1 MRKLDSEGL
10 LLAEYQGKL
19 FEKSYDLSYS
29 TPIFMRR
36 FKYSELVKLL
46 DENTTAFVSL
56 NVKEGI
62 DSINEQFGESSY
74 GKIKYSR
81 AALFWIGYMYRYI
94 AFTRDCSTRFVMNL
108 FSYELLNNV
117 YFAFST
123 QDPEWCIRS
132 LLDIVNLDERWF
144 DKNYRLKETLR
155 KHNYYGDI

>member
-19 FEKSYDLSYS
+19 FERSYDLSYS

-62 DSINEQFGESSY
+62 DSIIEQFGESSY

>member
-74 GKIKYSR
+74 GKIKY
-81 AALFWIGYMYRYI
+81 
-94 AFTRDCSTRFVMNL
+94 
-108 FSYELLNNV
+108 
-117 YFAFST
+117 
-123 QDPEWCIRS
+123 
-132 LLDIVNLDERWF
+132 
-144 DKNYRLKETLR
+144 
-155 KHNYYGDI
+155 